1 MLVRDA
7 RAEDRDALYAL
18 CCEQAA
24 RPLPRALFDAV
35 FAAALQDSRR
45 RVMVAVEEGRMI
57 GYGDLALELSLSRGE
72 MTAVLLDL
80 YVTAEC
86 RGKRTGT
93 GLLIALFKQAKTLG
107 CGTLAAACQR
117 VNVRGREFL
126 ERQGFVLSR
135 YGFSRPL

>member
-1 MLVRDA
+1 MLVRTA
-7 RAEDRDALYAL
+7 RAEDLDPLYAL

-24 RPLPRALFDAV
+24 RPLPRELFEAV
-35 FAAALQDSRR
+35 FTAALHDSRR
-45 RVMVAVEEGRMI
+45 RVMVAVEEGKII
-57 GYGDLALELSLSRGE
+57 GFGDLTLELSLSRCE

-80 YVTAEC
+80 YVAAEQ
-86 RGKRTGT
+86 RGKHTGT

-107 CGTLAAACQR
+107 CGTLAASCQR

-135 YGFSRPL
+135 YGFTRPL